1 MRGTGYDR
9 GHSSGDTHMRARTG
23 LISLCLA
30 VLMTALPGCGSVAGQ
45 TRGNE
50 LDAQQYAYSAAI
62 RWGDFAGARGLIDP
76 KVLALDPVT
85 DLELERYAQVQVSSY
100 REGPVSR
107 DLVAGTASREIQ
119 IGVINRHTQA
129 ERTMRYRETWRC
141 DEASKSWLLT
151 SGLPD
156 FWQGQ

>member
-1 MRGTGYDR
+1 
-9 GHSSGDTHMRARTG
+9 MRARTG
-23 LISLCLA
+23 LIATAMGLLMALLA
-30 VLMTALPGCGSVAGQ
+30 GCGSVANQ
-45 TRGNE
+45 TRGNA

-62 RWGDFAGARGLIDP
+62 RWGDFAGARSLLDP
-76 KVLALDPVT
+76 QVLERDPVT

-100 REGPVSR
+100 REGAALR
-107 DLVAGTASREIQ
+107 DLVAGTASREVQ

-129 ERTMRYRETWRC
+129 ERSIRYRETWRY
-141 DEASKSWLLT
+141 DEPSKSWLVT

>member
-1 MRGTGYDR
+1 
-9 GHSSGDTHMRARTG
+9 MRARTG
-23 LISLCLA
+23 LIWMAFA
-30 VLMTALPGCGSVAGQ
+30 VATALLAGCASVAGQ

-50 LDAQQYAYSAAI
+50 LDAQQYAFSAAI

-100 REGPVSR
+100 REGPDSR
-107 DLVAGTASREIQ
+107 DLVAGTASRDIT

-129 ERTMRYRETWRC
+129 ERSLRYRETWRY
-141 DEASKSWLLT
+141 DEPNKSWLVT

>member
-1 MRGTGYDR
+1 
-9 GHSSGDTHMRARTG
+9 MRARTFPI
-23 LISLCLA
+23 LFASALLA
-30 VLMTALPGCGSVAGQ
+30 GCASMAQ
-45 TRGNE
+45 QPKGNA

-62 RWGDFAGARGLIDP
+62 RWGDFAGARNLVDP
-76 KVLALDPVT
+76 KVLEADPVT

-100 REGPVSR
+100 REGASMR
-107 DLVAGTASREIQ
+107 DLVGGTAGREIE

-129 ERTMRYRETWRC
+129 ERVVRYRETWRY
-141 DEASKSWLLT
+141 DEASKAWLVT

>member
-1 MRGTGYDR
+1 
-9 GHSSGDTHMRARTG
+9 MRARTG
-23 LISLCLA
+23 WIGFAMVVVLA
-30 VLMTALPGCGSVAGQ
+30 LLAGCGSVSHQ
-45 TRGNE
+45 TRGNA

-62 RWGDFAGARGLIDP
+62 RWGDFAGARGLVDP
-76 KVLALDPVT
+76 QVLARNPVT

-100 REGPVSR
+100 RESGDTR
-107 DLVAGTASREIQ
+107 DLVGGTASRDVI

-129 ERTMRYRETWRC
+129 ERSVRYREVWRY
-141 DEASKSWLLT
+141 DEASRSWLLT